1 MGERGYVQIP
11 SRPTEAR
18 IEELAILCFSTSD
31 AWKLISLD
39 DRVMA
44 KARVAAVYAEI
55 AGDEQSKHY
64 HMAIAQ
70 RRA

>member
-1 MGERGYVQIP
+1 
-11 SRPTEAR
+11 
-18 IEELAILCFSTSD
+18 
-31 AWKLISLD
+31 
-39 DRVMA
+39 MA